1 MFMNFLSY
9 LCELNSNLN
18 NLKIKYADVSWD
30 NITIAA
36 NNDYNVYFSTKNTV
50 IGFYIISNT
59 DILHTQCQVGGLSRR
74 GDTYHCRIQNVV
86 SESRTVNVTIRYFY
100 ISAKQ

>member
-1 MFMNFLSY
+1 MY
-9 LCELNSNLN
+9 ITALNSNLN
-18 NLKIKYADVSWD
+18 NLKIKYTDVDWG

-59 DILHTQCQVGGLSRR
+59 DTLHTQCQVGSLSRQ

-86 SESRTVNVTIRYFY
+86 AQPRTVNVTIRYFY
-100 ISAKQ
+100 I